1 MPQQRNGRTIGTDS
15 GSDIDYKEQIEN
27 LLYDAKDWGGDP
39 HIRKD
44 LYGSAQSI
52 TDLLA
57 RAEAAEARAEKAE
70 RERDAAVD
78 LIGWIYYEAC
88 VSVEYDVRQHL
99 DWLKDKIEQWRKK
112 KGE

>member
-1 MPQQRNGRTIGTDS
+1 M
-15 GSDIDYKEQIEN
+15 DYKELVKNQDFSSSSKI
-27 LLYDAKDWGGDP
+27 ADW
-39 HIRKD
+39 IWN
-44 LYGSAQSI
+44 ATCAI